1 MNKVLLVALALVL
14 ALVLEISALALL
26 WPGGTQDQVLLGF
39 LMQHAAA
46 SVLWVG
52 GGWYFMPKKF
62 RHPRWPMLLL
72 LFNVA
77 FFMPVLGMIGIFVA
91 VWIAAYRRREKILHP
106 FGKLV
111 LPEFVLSLREPEMKF
126 SQGEIKSR
134 LAHASIPTAR
144 RLQSLLALQGIPAR
158 VSSPLL
164 QGMLG
169 DSADDIRLVAYGLL
183 DSREKK
189 ITAQIHRELI
199 NLKGAA
205 GKEMRLIAYK
215 QLAEL
220 YWELVYAGLAQGDL
234 RIHSLNQAMT
244 YADEALK
251 IAERDT
257 GMLFLKGRILHEL
270 KKQEEA
276 QQMLRLA
283 MAYGLPEFRALPYV
297 VEIAFDRGDYATVQR
312 ELARISA
319 SQITPMMKNSINFWV
334 PKPEESLP
342 VLSKEYAI

>member
-1 MNKVLLVALALVL
+1 MNRILLVALALVM

-26 WPGGTQDQVLLGF
+26 WPGGTQDKVLLGF
-39 LMQHAAA
+39 LMQHALA

-62 RHPRWPMLLL
+62 RQPRWPMLLL

-77 FFMPVLGMIGIFVA
+77 FFMPVLGGLGIFAA
-91 VWIAAYRRREKILHP
+91 VWIAGYRRREKISHP
-106 FGKLV
+106 FAKLV

-169 DSADDIRLVAYGLL
+169 DAADDIRLVAYGLL

-199 NLKGAA
+199 NLRAA
-205 GKEMRLIAYK
+205 QSKDMQLMGHK

-234 RIHSLNQAMT
+234 RIHSLHQAMT
-244 YADEALK
+244 HADAALQ
-251 IAERDT
+251 IAQRDT

-270 KKQEEA
+270 KRQEEA
-276 QQMLRLA
+276 QQMLGLA
-283 MAYGLPEFRALPYV
+283 MEYGLPEFRALPYV
-297 VEIAFDRGDYATVQR
+297 VEIAFDRGDFSAVQR
-312 ELARISA
+312 KLSRISA

>member
-1 MNKVLLVALALVL
+1 MIKALLVTLVL
-14 ALVLEISALALL
+14 IFALVLEISALTLL
-26 WPGGTQDQVLLGF
+26 WLGSTQDQVLLDF

-46 SVLWVG
+46 SVLLVG

-72 LFNVA
+72 LFNVV
-77 FFMPVLGMIGIFVA
+77 FFMPVLGGIGIFVA
-91 VWIAAYRRREKILHP
+91 GWIAGYRRRDKILHP
-106 FGKLV
+106 FSKLV

-205 GKEMRLIAYK
+205 GKEMQLIADK

-244 YADEALK
+244 YADAALQ

-257 GMLFLKGRILHEL
+257 GMLFLKGRILHQL
-270 KKQEEA
+270 KKHEA
-276 QQMLRLA
+276 AHQMLRLA
-283 MAYGLPEFRALPYV
+283 MEYGLPEFRALPYI
-297 VEIAFDRGDYATVQR
+297 VEIAFDQGDYAAVQR
-312 ELARISA
+312 KLARLST

-342 VLSKEYAI
+342 TLSKEYAI